1 MDAERIKYWI
11 DKISDDYG
19 HWTDEQKDILSSFA
33 TGLKITEYGDNAV
46 MGWNRVIDVDFL
58 NRAALVVFYIVP
70 EKRGGSLFYK
80 MIKDL
85 EQQALNDG
93 AVEVVIGNSISGYK
107 ENKFNSI
114 FSRFGY
120 NSNIVWTKKV

>member
-19 HWTDEQKDILSSFA
+19 HWTDEQKDILLSFA
-33 TGLKITEYGDNAV
+33 TGLNITEYGNDAV

-58 NRAALVVFYIVP
+58 KRAALVVFYIVP
-70 EKRGGSLFYK
+70 EKRGGNLFCK

-93 AVEVVIGNSISGYK
+93 ADEVVIGNSISGYK